1 MAVQAALDNIS
12 KCLDTLAT
20 KVDMEQMRDE
30 VKCLTETFTEK
41 LEGQLFDTEVK
52 ANKLES
58 EVKSQK
64 KLNKIAT
71 GIMKQ
76 QDRGIKQNERG
87 EHPTAILQEV
97 ESVSVQG
104 AREGEGD
111 CSQLHSEGVCNLQ

>member
-1 MAVQAALDNIS
+1 
-12 KCLDTLAT
+12 
-20 KVDMEQMRDE
+20 MRDE

-87 EHPTAILQEV
+87 ERPTAILQEV

-111 CSQLHSEGVCNLQ
+111 CSRLHSEGVCDF